1 MKKEILIYSLLIL
14 SCLGVFL
21 LTLRF
26 YHGTKDTF
34 NQLTFEAHQLQ
45 QQVFALESDIS
56 FLKRHESEL
65 QFLKEKGWM
74 IPKNRL
80 LAQEVFEKASG
91 SFDKTDFSF
100 EPEQSL
106 IKGNLYSYKITKIIW
121 SCEAILD
128 SDIFIFLENI
138 FRDFPGILTLHKMTL
153 SRGESLAESSLL
165 GLDQWISPHFILGN
179 LTFEWTAMERSCP

>member
-1 MKKEILIYSLLIL
+1 MKKEILIWSLLIL
-14 SCLGVFL
+14 SCLSVFL
-21 LTLRF
+21 LTLNF
-26 YHGTKDTF
+26 YHETKNAF
-34 NQLTFEAHQLQ
+34 NQLTFEAHKLQ

-56 FLKRHESEL
+56 FLRRHESEL

-80 LAQEVFEKASG
+80 LAQEVFEKASE
-91 SFDKTDFSF
+91 SFGKTNFSF

-106 IKGNLYSYKITKIIW
+106 LKGNAYSYKITKIIW

-138 FRDFPGILTLHKMTL
+138 FRKFPGILTLHEITL
-153 SRGESLAESSLL
+153 SRGDAITETSLL
-165 GLDQWISPHFILGN
+165 ALNQGSSPHFILGS
-179 LTFEWTAMERSCP
+179 LIFEWAAMERSDQ

>member
-1 MKKEILIYSLLIL
+1 
-14 SCLGVFL
+14 
-21 LTLRF
+21 
-26 YHGTKDTF
+26 
-34 NQLTFEAHQLQ
+34 
-45 QQVFALESDIS
+45 
-56 FLKRHESEL
+56 
-65 QFLKEKGWM
+65 M

-80 LAQEVFEKASG
+80 LAQEVFEKASKN
-91 SFDKTDFSF
+91 FDKTDFSF
-100 EPEQSL
+100 EPEQSF

-153 SRGESLAESSLL
+153 SRGESLAENSLL

-179 LTFEWTAMERSCP
+179 LTFEWTAMERSYP